1 MTASK
6 FGAEYA
12 APEFNVPYPGKCC
25 CASTDSVEQL
35 REQNECMRE
44 ALAEACRAARP
55 ARRKPGGKPR

>member
-12 APEFNVPYPGKCC
+12 APEFNVPYPCKCC

-44 ALAEACRAARP
+44 ALAEGHRLE
-55 ARRKPGGKPR
+55 

>member
-1 MTASK
+1 MSADK
-6 FGAEYA
+6 FSAEYA

-44 ALAEACRAARP
+44 ALAEGHRLE
-55 ARRKPGGKPR
+55 